1 MLIYDK
7 MIDAMNRCYQ
17 TLLSQIQAIVKDDLP
32 LVTNL
37 ANTSSILFKMLDVNW
52 AGFYLFIDNELVLG
66 PFQGDVAC
74 TKIPLGKGVCG
85 KSAKERKTI
94 IVDDVNKFDGHIACS
109 SLSKSEIVVPLL
121 KEEKLIGVID
131 LDAPIYS
138 RFKKEEQEFLEEV
151 RDVLVSVI
159 K

>member
-1 MLIYDK
+1 
-7 MIDAMNRCYQ
+7 MNSKFE
-17 TLLSQIQAIVKDDLP
+17 TLLKQVQSVISSELP

-37 ANTSSILFKMLDVNW
+37 ANTAAILFKMEDVNW
-52 AGFYLFIDNELVLG
+52 AGFYLLKDNELVLG

-85 KSAKERKTI
+85 TSAKERKTI
-94 IVDDVNKFDGHIACS
+94 VVDDVNLFDGHIACS

-131 LDAPIYS
+131 LDSPICS
-138 RFKKEEQEFLEEV
+138 RFKKEEKEFVEHVKDELIK
-151 RDVLVSVI
+151 VI
-159 K
+159 KE